1 MRKDG
6 FLFNLEKFNWEGLLV
21 NASIITLKVIGVLIA
36 FSIVKAIGRKIM
48 EQTFKKVMSRKE
60 ISEGRTLTLHKL
72 AENIF
77 SYALIFILI
86 ATLFNIFG
94 LSVASLIAGAG
105 IVGLAIGFGAQGL
118 VSDVVTGFFLLLE
131 KQIDVGDYI
140 TVGSFDGIVESV
152 GLRTTQIRSF
162 NGTLNYIPNREIKS
176 VSNHSRGNMRAL
188 VDIEIPS
195 DDNIDKAIDIMQ
207 KVCDR
212 IAKENPLIVDGPNVI
227 GVQSLGSSNT
237 VIRIIAK
244 TENMEQ
250 WAVEREIRKAIKEVL
265 DEYRLDISLSKPEEN
280 PERSFE

>member
-1 MRKDG
+1 M
-6 FLFNLEKFNWEGLLV
+6 
-21 NASIITLKVIGVLIA
+21 
-36 FSIVKAIGRKIM
+36 
-48 EQTFKKVMSRKE
+48 
-60 ISEGRTLTLHKL
+60 
-72 AENIF
+72 
-77 SYALIFILI
+77 
-86 ATLFNIFG
+86 
-94 LSVASLIAGAG
+94 
-105 IVGLAIGFGAQGL
+105 
-118 VSDVVTGFFLLLE
+118 SDVVTGFFLLLE

>member
-1 MRKDG
+1 M
-6 FLFNLEKFNWEGLLV
+6 FNLEKFNWEGLLV

>member
-36 FSIVKAIGRKIM
+36 FTIVKAIGRKIM

-188 VDIEIPS
+188 VDIEIS
-195 DDNIDKAIDIMQ
+195 SNDNIDKAIDVMQ
-207 KVCDR
+207 RVCDR

-265 DEYRLDISLSKPEEN
+265 DEHRLDISLSKPEEN